1 MCSSPR
7 PDATIK
13 GASARWRASGA
24 AILLAALIACSS
36 QTSAVPPSP
45 SPTVAISPSPS
56 PSPIALGPPQYRAMW
71 VDAFH
76 AGMKSQAEVEKLVSD
91 AHRGN
96 LNALIVQVRK
106 RGDAYFNISDEPRA
120 TDIQGPPEFDPLA
133 YLIELAHQSEP
144 RIEVHA
150 WLNTFFVGD
159 TSAVYKLHGAGWGN
173 RDANGTKSGYLDP
186 GVPEVQ
192 AYTHKIFMDLALNYD
207 VDGLHMDFV
216 RYPGVEWGY
225 SAEAVALYLAQSK
238 TSNTPTPED
247 ERFKS
252 WRRVRVTNFVRD
264 LHADLKK
271 VRPNV
276 KLSGALICFGG
287 GPASASLAD
296 WAGTSAYGSVFQDW
310 RAWMINGY
318 LDFGVPMN
326 YDSDWN
332 DLEQYWFGRW
342 LDFEKDSGFG
352 NRILTGVGAFLNY
365 PEDTLAQIRRALAPS
380 ASGNRV
386 LGIAIYSYGST
397 SVYGNADFYNNKDLA
412 AGLPRQPYY
421 GSISHRDPAAARART
436 FNHSF
441 MTQLSRPD
449 LYWDPMLGWI
459 ATKAVFTRPA
469 AVPTLPAR

>member
-1 MCSSPR
+1 M
-7 PDATIK
+7 
-13 GASARWRASGA
+13 SA
-24 AILLAALIACSS
+24 AALIVSLTGCSA
-36 QTSAVPPSP
+36 QPAASA
-45 SPTVAISPSPS
+45 PTPTEASSPSPS
-56 PSPIALGPPQYRAMW
+56 PSPIVYSSAQYRALW

-76 AGMKSQAEVEKLVSD
+76 DGMKSPAQVEKLVAD
-91 AHRGN
+91 AHRAN

-106 RGDAYFNISDEPRA
+106 RGDAYFNVSVEPRA
-120 TDIQGPPEFDPLA
+120 TDILAPPAEFDPLA
-133 YLIELAHQSEP
+133 YVIQLAHASTP

-159 TSAVYKLHGAGWGN
+159 TSAVYKLHGAQWGN
-173 RDANGTKSGYLDP
+173 RDFSGNQGGYLDP
-186 GVPEVQ
+186 GAPEVQ
-192 AYTHKIFMDLALNYD
+192 AYTHNVFMDVARNYD

-225 SAEAVALYLAQSK
+225 SPQGIAEYLRVTK
-238 TSNTPTPED
+238 TTTMPSPQD

-252 WRRVRVTNFVRD
+252 WRRVQVTNFVKN
-264 LHADLKK
+264 LHADLKAVK
-271 VRPNV
+271 PNV

-287 GPASASLAD
+287 GPASAALAD

-326 YDSDWN
+326 YDSDWSG
-332 DLEQYWFGRW
+332 LEQYWFGVW
-342 LDFEKDSGFG
+342 LNFEKDSGFG

-380 ASGNRV
+380 AAGNRV

-397 SVYGNADFYNNKDLA
+397 SVYGNADFYNNRDLA

-421 GSISHRDPAAARART
+421 GSISRRDPASARARA
-436 FNHSF
+436 FNNSF
-441 MTQLSRPD
+441 MTQLSRAD
-449 LYWDPMLGWI
+449 QYWDPVLGWV

-469 AVPTLPAR
+469 LVPPLPLR